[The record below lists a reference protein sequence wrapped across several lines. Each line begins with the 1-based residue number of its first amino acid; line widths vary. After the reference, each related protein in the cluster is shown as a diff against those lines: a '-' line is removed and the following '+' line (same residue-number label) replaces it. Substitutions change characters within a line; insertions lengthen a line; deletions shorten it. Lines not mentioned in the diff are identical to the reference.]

1 MKSFLGNDPDSSVS
15 QTTNIQDIMASSSS
29 STEEKITRMADAFP
43 IYLKGPNDLQEY
55 ITRFLEMKNKIRQS
69 FEAGLEDP
77 LTSPDRTTFCRLFKN
92 HHADM
97 CRSSHRR
104 FISKTIMDETTGPE
118 EAEAAIDRA
127 LQQLE
132 RFRKML
138 VDNKRHRKTT
148 HTQNRAACLHFK
160 NEAAFNHAL
169 MSAETELENDPR
181 ENHPCVLM
189 LKQMNAASNEHH
201 RTVAKK
207 ILKEVNDV
215 VLVIRQ
221 KLLLAYQIATENAT
235 GAIIQHAEKSY
246 ELIQKIIQLA
256 MVEFC
261 ATVWW
266 ENTQKDPM
274 DHANYYLIASSNPDD
289 GQIRIVVKKCLSDA
303 VVFDEFLNH
312 EFAETI
318 MTPDAVQAFEDE
330 HQPPSFVDQEAAAME
345 RNMYYYNQ
353 EEPIQFCVVDQARVA
368 TEEAAAIATEYEEEN
383 AWNELINES
392 DGDAADACSMM
403 DVDEFDNDGSDYEP
417 DTCGGYYN

>member
-1 MKSFLGNDPDSSVS
+1 
-15 QTTNIQDIMASSSS
+15 
-29 STEEKITRMADAFP
+29 MADDFP
-43 IYLKGPNDLQEY
+43 IYIKGPNELQGY
-55 ITRFLEMKNKIRQS
+55 ITRFLEMKNEIRQA
-69 FEAGLEDP
+69 FETGLADP
-77 LTSPDRTTFCRLFKN
+77 LASPERTNSFCRLFKN

-104 FISKTIMDETTGPE
+104 FIHKTIMDETTGPE

-160 NEAAFNHAL
+160 NEAAFNHEL
-169 MSAETELENDPR
+169 MSVETEL

-207 ILKEVNDV
+207 ILKEVNDL

-221 KLLLAYQIATENAT
+221 KLLLAYQIATENAI
-235 GAIIQHAEKSY
+235 GAIIHNAEKGY
-246 ELIQKIIQLA
+246 EMIQKCIQIA

-261 ATVWW
+261 AMVWW

-274 DHANYYLIASSNPDD
+274 DDTDYYVIASSNPDD
-289 GQIRIVVKKCLSDA
+289 DGQIRIVFKECLSDA
-303 VVFDEFLNH
+303 VVFDEFLNQ

-318 MTPDAVQAFEDE
+318 MTADVVQAFEQE
-330 HQPPSFVDQEAAAME
+330 HQPQEAASAME
-345 RNMYYYNQ
+345 THMYYYGS
-353 EEPIQFCVVDQARVA
+353 EPIEFCLGED
-368 TEEAAAIATEYEEEN
+368 AIA
-383 AWNELINES
+383 AS
-392 DGDAADACSMM
+392 ADC
-403 DVDEFDNDGSDYEP
+403 
-417 DTCGGYYN
+417 

>member
-1 MKSFLGNDPDSSVS
+1 
-15 QTTNIQDIMASSSS
+15 
-29 STEEKITRMADAFP
+29 MADAFP
-43 IYLKGPNDLQEY
+43 IYIKGPNELQGY
-55 ITRFLEMKNKIRQS
+55 ITRFLEMKNEIRQS
-69 FEAGLEDP
+69 FETGLEDP

-97 CRSSHRR
+97 CRSSHRSFMR
-104 FISKTIMDETTGPE
+104 KTITDETTGPE

-160 NEAAFNHAL
+160 NEAAFNHEL

-189 LKQMNAASNEHH
+189 LKQMNTASNEHH

-207 ILKEVNDV
+207 ILKEINDI

-221 KLLLAYQIATENAT
+221 KLLLAYQIATENAI
-235 GAIIQHAEKSY
+235 GAIIHHAEKNY
-246 ELIQKIIQLA
+246 EFIQKCIQIA

-261 ATVWW
+261 AMVWW

-274 DHANYYLIASSNPDD
+274 DDTDYYVIASSNPDN
-289 GQIRIVVKKCLSDA
+289 GQIRIVFRECLSDA
-303 VVFDEFLNH
+303 MVFDEFLNQ

-318 MTPDAVQAFEDE
+318 MTADVVRAFEQE
-330 HQPPSFVDQEAAAME
+330 HQPQEAASAMQAH
-345 RNMYYYNQ
+345 MYYYGS
-353 EEPIQFCVVDQARVA
+353 EPVQFCLGGGHRRFRRLLNILYG
-368 TEEAAAIATEYEEEN
+368 EMSEYD
-383 AWNELINES
+383 S
-392 DGDAADACSMM
+392 KSH
-403 DVDEFDNDGSDYEP
+403 
-417 DTCGGYYN
+417 